1 MTQGAAG
8 EHSSAGVST
17 VFPLLARLRCIH
29 APPTTFPA
37 APPARFVLTSPPCPA
52 PPLSGEALAT
62 KLALVAPGTGS
73 SATLFESERRRRL
86 STNLCNA
93 GAGCVGPPHRTPSGS
108 RLPTSRGSLGE
119 RSVCLRLCL
128 CLCLCPCRVVCVVC
142 NSRTGHCSILALA
155 TGSQRLALP
164 LAPRGPPRPH
174 ARHTTEPGRRAF
186 LLLYKTRTPTP
197 APVSGPS
204 AIEKKDFGEPT
215 PSRRR

>member
-1 MTQGAAG
+1 M
-8 EHSSAGVST
+8 
-17 VFPLLARLRCIH
+17 
-29 APPTTFPA
+29 
-37 APPARFVLTSPPCPA
+37 
-52 PPLSGEALAT
+52 
-62 KLALVAPGTGS
+62 
-73 SATLFESERRRRL
+73 
-86 STNLCNA
+86 
-93 GAGCVGPPHRTPSGS
+93 
-108 RLPTSRGSLGE
+108 
-119 RSVCLRLCL
+119 CLRLCLCL

-155 TGSQRLALP
+155 TGSQRLA

-215 PSRRR
+215 QPRDKIFARGENRVSCTLLERCSQAAQRELGTRRTEPSAARTRRLSLAQRELAPVHSCATLAELHFIF